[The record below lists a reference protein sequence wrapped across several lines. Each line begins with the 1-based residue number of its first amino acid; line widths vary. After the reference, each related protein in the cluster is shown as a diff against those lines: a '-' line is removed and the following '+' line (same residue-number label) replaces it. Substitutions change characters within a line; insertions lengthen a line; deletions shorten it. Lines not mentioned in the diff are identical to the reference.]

1 MTVTTRARKAELIH
15 IEVDRRL
22 GHEWDEWNGK
32 PLPNGG
38 NFSAPARRFFLYA
51 ALTIGVLSGALFGL
65 WFVLAPR
72 IGQVW
77 SPLPTVLLLTIAG
90 LSAVTWT
97 WYALLAVSYFG
108 KINLL
113 PEFLAERGPFL
124 KLMLWTSHVA
134 RRFGVRDP
142 VEHAAVD
149 VYNALAERRGHKVGQ
164 GELLVLIPRC
174 LSKATLDGVLEIA
187 GRYEVPVFV
196 ATRGQLARRAIK
208 ERRPRAVVAVAC
220 ERDMVTGLH
229 DVAGKLP
236 VLGLTMSLPAG
247 PCKDAVIEM
256 ERFESFVKSFVE
268 TGPRP

>member
-1 MTVTTRARKAELIH
+1 MITAARSKKAELIH

-32 PLPNGG
+32 PLPNQG
-38 NFSAPARRFFLYA
+38 NFAAPPRSFFLFA
-51 ALTIGVLSGALFGL
+51 AATLAVIMGAGFGV
-65 WFVLAPR
+65 WFLLAPR
-72 IGQVW
+72 TAALW
-77 SPLPTVLLLTIAG
+77 AALPGIVLLALAAFSAIA
-90 LSAVTWT
+90 WT
-97 WYALLAVSYFG
+97 WFALLAVSFYG
-108 KINLL
+108 RATLL

-124 KLMLWTSHVA
+124 KLMLWTSHLA
-134 RRFGVRDP
+134 RRFGVRDR

-149 VYNALAERRGHKVGQ
+149 VYNALAARRAHKVGQ

-174 LSKATLDGVLEIA
+174 LSKVTLDGVLEIA

-196 ATRGQLARRAIK
+196 ATRGQLARRAIR

-256 ERFESFVKSFVE
+256 DRFESFVKQFVKNE
-268 TGPRP
+268 

>member
-1 MTVTTRARKAELIH
+1 MMAIA
-15 IEVDRRL
+15 
-22 GHEWDEWNGK
+22 
-32 PLPNGG
+32 
-38 NFSAPARRFFLYA
+38 
-51 ALTIGVLSGALFGL
+51 FGI
-65 WFVLAPR
+65 WFILAPR
-72 IGQVW
+72 LAGLW
-77 SPLPTVLLLTIAG
+77 HSLPMVLLLSIAG
-90 LSAVTWT
+90 LSSAAWL
-97 WYALLAVSYFG
+97 WYGLLAVSFYG
-108 KINLL
+108 RTTLL

-124 KLMLWTSHVA
+124 KLMLWTSHLA
-134 RRFGVRDP
+134 RRFHVRDR

-149 VYNALAERRGHKVGQ
+149 VFNELSSRRAHKVGQ

-196 ATRGQLARRAIK
+196 ATRGQLARRAIR
-208 ERRPRAVVAVAC
+208 ERRPRAAVAC

-256 ERFESFVKSFVE
+256 DKFESFVKRFVE
-268 TGPRP
+268 R